1 MTTFEAVLLGIVQG
15 VFMFVP
21 VSSTS
26 HLALMQHWLIRRGSD
41 LPAPESA
48 EMILF
53 DLVVHVG
60 TLVSIVIVLRHSM
73 WGYCRGVVS
82 ELRQSAAER
91 RAPLRER
98 LHLRLTLWGLL
109 AVFVT
114 GTVGLALKDQFE
126 RVFAHPLAMAVTLT
140 LTGILLWWTDSFTR
154 LPRGLKQLTPMVAIV
169 VGLAQAFA
177 LIPGLSRSGMTIA
190 FGLITGLKRRWAA
203 EFSLF
208 IAFPTIIA
216 ATGVQALGVLRDDAE
231 VSITLWPLAVGF
243 VVAAAV
249 GTGALTLVLRLLYS
263 ARFRYFSYY
272 VWFLAAAVVIWHF
285 IGTVPVPH

>member
-15 VFMFVP
+15 VFMFFP

-26 HLALMQHWLIRRGSD
+26 HLALTQHWLIRRGSA

-60 TLVSIVIVLRHSM
+60 TLVSIALVLRHSI
-73 WGYCRGVVS
+73 WAYCRGVIS
-82 ELRQSAAER
+82 EVRQSAAER

-114 GTVGLALKDQFE
+114 GTVGLTFRDLFE
-126 RVFAHPLAMAVTLT
+126 QVFAHPLAMAVTLT
-140 LTGILLWWTDSFTR
+140 LTGALLWWTDTFTR
-154 LPRGLKQLTPMVAIV
+154 LPRGLKQLTPVVAIV

-216 ATGVQALGVLRDDAE
+216 ATGVQALDVLRDDAE

-243 VVAAAV
+243 VVAAVV
-249 GTGALTLVLRLLYS
+249 GAGALTLVLRLLYS

-272 VWFLAAAVVIWHF
+272 VWLLAAAVVIWHF
-285 IGTVPVPH
+285 IGTVPVPR

>member
-26 HLALMQHWLIRRGSD
+26 HLALTQHWLIRRGSE
-41 LPAPESA
+41 LPSPESA

-60 TLVSIVIVLRHSM
+60 TLVSIAIVLRHSL
-73 WGYCRGVVS
+73 WAYCRGVVS
-82 ELRQSAAER
+82 EVRQSAAER

-98 LHLRLTLWGLL
+98 LYLRLTLWGLL

-126 RVFAHPLAMAVTLT
+126 QVFAHPLAMAVTLT
-140 LTGILLWWTDSFTR
+140 LTGMLLWWTDTFTR
-154 LPRGLKQLTPMVAIV
+154 LPRGLKQLTPTVAII

-216 ATGVQALGVLRDDAE
+216 ATGVQALGVLRDGAE

-243 VVAAAV
+243 AVAAAV
-249 GTGALTLVLRLLYS
+249 GAGALTLVLRLLYS

-272 VWFLAAAVVIWHF
+272 VWLLAAAVVIWHF
-285 IGTVPVPH
+285 IGTVPLPQ